1 MLQKYHLILTQLIKW
16 PITNSKGNFGCKIS
30 LAFPIGKTREKARS
44 QITVYYLNFNL
55 GSNHSTLSTS
65 VRDTLKLRISTIL
78 FACIK
83 NAQRSQ

>member
-1 MLQKYHLILTQLIKW
+1 MQ
-16 PITNSKGNFGCKIS
+16 IS
-30 LAFPIGKTREKARS
+30 LAFPIRKTREKARS

-65 VRDTLKLRISTIL
+65 VRDTLKVRISTSL